1 MIQTLKSKFPQK
13 ISFLLFALLSIS
25 YVLSLFLLQL
35 FGAVLFLM
43 WIFDNWGEKKKSV
56 DIIIKTIFLFGVIRL
71 ISLIFSSYPATSN
84 EALYKEAFFYAAVL
98 AFFFYIK
105 TFEKKKVL
113 DLILIFILGAV
124 AMSVVGITKFVLGNV
139 ERAEGISSGYA
150 VFSSYLLVALAL
162 ALFYPRK
169 FQNVRLNLYWP
180 VIILTLFIGITTSL
194 GRTNIFI
201 SILLFIT
208 AIIFKKIN
216 FKQILFLVLLF
227 IVSATIYFYLPAK
240 QLEHKFE
247 NRLENITQLSDR
259 DVIWKGAKQIL
270 LEKPTIGFG
279 PRTFKDIFP
288 LRDQFADKN
297 IGGWHNDFLQIY
309 FESGLLGLIA
319 FLILLG
325 VPIIIAYKQINNQ
338 NIYSELRGL
347 SLSLLLAIIS
357 LILSAL
363 TAGFITSVVLS
374 IVFVFLLSVL
384 SRIEADAAKNN

>member
-113 DLILIFILGAV
+113 DLILIFIIGAV

-169 FQNVRLNLYWP
+169 FQNARLNLYWP

-208 AIIFKKIN
+208 AIILKKIN
-216 FKQILFLVLLF
+216 FKQILLLVLLF
-227 IVSATIYFYLPAK
+227 VVSATIYFYLPTK
-240 QLEHKFE
+240 QLENKFE

-270 LEKPTIGFG
+270 LEKPIIGFG
-279 PRTFKDIFP
+279 PRTFKDVFP

-338 NIYSELRGL
+338 NIDSELRGL

-384 SRIEADAAKNN
+384 SRIEVYAAKNN